1 MGKKLFF
8 SLQGVDMD
16 DDEALEAFVHRVWE
30 EATGEFTAQAADPD
44 NEDKVLDRNEGNQ
57 E

>member
-1 MGKKLFF
+1 
-8 SLQGVDMD
+8 MD

-30 EATGEFTAQAADPD
+30 ESTGEFTAQAADPD